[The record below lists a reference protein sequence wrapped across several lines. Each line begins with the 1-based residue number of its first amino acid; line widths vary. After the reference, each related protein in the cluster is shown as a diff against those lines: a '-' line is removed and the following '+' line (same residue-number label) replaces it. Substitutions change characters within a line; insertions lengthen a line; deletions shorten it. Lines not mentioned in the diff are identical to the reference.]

1 MISAVFDWLMSVMG
15 PSKRA
20 KKKRSK
26 PPLSEENKHRDKDSN
41 APDDVWNAV
50 PIDLYWECLGLV
62 CELSKGIAQAEAV
75 VRSWRCDDDD
85 DDDDLVFACVRLV
98 SLGSGSGGDGGA
110 IAAVDTMMMLMAL
123 CVIERVV

>member
-85 DDDDLVFACVRLV
+85 DDDLVFACVRLV